1 MRQKK
6 GIDDDSGDG
15 INSEQ
20 LSALIEA
27 EQFASGLKKIEDGN
41 GMNGRTFRVICEKRQ
56 LSNQML
62 VEADCQPDSVFTSD
76 IKGYCNE
83 DIEED
88 IEEEND
94 LKMNRENIKLQSMI
108 EFVSGALLT
117 DLNVE
122 NANASQM
129 EPDLIEEKKGEI
141 VSMREYAN
149 LYKLDSKQTIAFE
162 VICCTFMIDCIER
175 ITSNYGAGVHLSGK
189 TGCKKTRE
197 LLTKALNFK

>member
-1 MRQKK
+1 
-6 GIDDDSGDG
+6 
-15 INSEQ
+15 
-20 LSALIEA
+20 
-27 EQFASGLKKIEDGN
+27 
-41 GMNGRTFRVICEKRQ
+41 
-56 LSNQML
+56 
-62 VEADCQPDSVFTSD
+62 
-76 IKGYCNE
+76 
-83 DIEED
+83 
-88 IEEEND
+88 
-94 LKMNRENIKLQSMI
+94 MI

-122 NANASQM
+122 NTNASQM
-129 EPDLIEEKKGEI
+129 EPDLIDEQKGEI

-197 LLTKALNFK
+197 LLTKALNFKSKEKIEKLVKELKKRGGKSHLIMFLSGKGGSGKSYVILVVEKYCHRFCRYASIVYDDKSIYLIAMTGSAAALIKG

>member
-1 MRQKK
+1 MK
-6 GIDDDSGDG
+6 I
-15 INSEQ
+15 
-20 LSALIEA
+20 
-27 EQFASGLKKIEDGN
+27 LKKIL
-41 GMNGRTFRVICEKRQ
+41 K
-56 LSNQML
+56 
-62 VEADCQPDSVFTSD
+62 
-76 IKGYCNE
+76 KK
-83 DIEED
+83 
-88 IEEEND
+88 ND

-122 NANASQM
+122 NTNASQM

-189 TGCKKTRE
+189 IIRQYI
-197 LLTKALNFK
+197 LQQ